1 MTTKIWISALLILA
15 ATGFAWYT
23 WGGAAVAAGAGV
35 LVMWLLLH
43 YSRLM
48 KIMQRAATRPVGS
61 VSNAVMLNARM
72 AQGQTLMHTIDMTH
86 SLGRAV
92 AANQPPSVVGAE
104 TFAWTDASGDSVTVE
119 FKRGKVQRWQ
129 LTRFHG
135 DT

>member
-23 WGGAAVAAGAGV
+23 WDGAAVAAGAGV